1 MATGVYLKLQLARPL
16 THRWCGCRYGVSGPD
31 LERTVVA
38 SAGQGSER
46 VEFYPPQFHF
56 VKLLP
61 SATASPVTPAAP
73 VSAPTESLSS
83 GASVG
88 DLQKAAASALH
99 LTRPVRLWRLSS
111 NDASVGPAAIASD
124 DLSTAGVELVTAQD
138 EQTLEDALLTDN
150 MSRLV
155 VEEQN
160 EDGTW
165 LIDAGS
171 VANSS
176 APDTP
181 TSATTEPAAAAPAV
195 KKGLFSGGPFSHS
208 APNQLLARN
217 KSQGHKP
224 AEKKENKGGFLGT
237 IANSLSR
244 SKSPKRESKG
254 QRGLT
259 GLTNLGNT

>member
-1 MATGVYLKLQLARPL
+1 M
-16 THRWCGCRYGVSGPD
+16 SGPE
-31 LERTVVA
+31 LERSVVA
-38 SAGQGSER
+38 SGGPGSER

-61 SATASPVTPAAP
+61 SATASPATPSTL

-88 DLQKAAASALH
+88 DLEKAAASALQ
-99 LTRPVRLWRLSS
+99 LTRKVRLWRLSS
-111 NDASVGPAAIASD
+111 TDASVGPAAIASD
-124 DLSTAGVELVTAQD
+124 DLSTAGVELVTA
-138 EQTLEDALLTDN
+138 EAGETLEDALLADN

-165 LIDAGS
+165 VVDAAL
-171 VANSS
+171 VANSL
-176 APDTP
+176 PDTP
-181 TSATTEPAAAAPAV
+181 TTATTAAPAV
-195 KKGLFSGGPFSHS
+195 KKGLFSGGPFSHH
-208 APNQLLARN
+208 APNQLIARN

-224 AEKKENKGGFLGT
+224 SEKKEHHKGGLLGA
-237 IANSLSR
+237 IAGSLSR